1 MGVKVMR
8 YVICLSI
15 ALLTQTACINSV
27 KAATQTDIEQLILP
41 AEIIIDAF
49 YSFDS
54 TELEA
59 ALSTAKSS
67 IPSIVYY
74 QGWAKGGNYEIVN
87 RMPCEAKSEKLVSC
101 SITVKDDLIGALG
114 IDFNVTDAFE
124 LSVFNGKIIYV
135 KTRSDDPQLYRD
147 AKSWVKRKRPELI
160 REPCRGYFAGGPT
173 PGKCAQAMAQGFA
186 EFADSDD
193 FPKWY

>member
-1 MGVKVMR
+1 MR

-15 ALLTQTACINSV
+15 ALLTQIACINLV
-27 KAATQTDIEQLILP
+27 KAAIQTDNAQLILA
-41 AEIIIDAF
+41 AEVIIDAF

-87 RMPCEAKSEKLVSC
+87 RMPCEARSEKLISC

-114 IDFNVTDAFE
+114 IDFNVTDTFE
-124 LSVFNGKIIYV
+124 FSVFNGKIIFV
-135 KTRSDDPQLYRD
+135 KTRSDDPLIYQD
-147 AKSWVKRKRPELI
+147 AHNWVKRKRPELI
-160 REPCRGYFAGGPT
+160 SEPCRGYFTGGPT

-186 EFADSDD
+186 EFAASDD
-193 FPKWY
+193 YPK